1 MHMALWGNAMW
12 VGMLMLHII
21 IRVVC
26 AIGAGLIARYKG
38 RSIVGWGFAGFF
50 LAVIGIIIVA
60 VLPNRKEEAA
70 RRRYA
75 EQERR
80 RLREQLRQE
89 RLKNEAFRQYT
100 MDRLDTH
107 DQALGM
113 DTRTRDALPAGTEA
127 ALRQL
132 ADGGQAPGAAGAGG
146 MLPPPSPFAPVWF
159 YEFHGQAKGPV
170 SAHDIRRMLGSSR
183 ITPLT
188 LIWSQDLGE
197 WTPLREVAAFQH
209 SARA

>member
-1 MHMALWGNAMW
+1 MALWGNAMFFGYI
-12 VGMLMLHII
+12 VLQII

-26 AIGAGLIARYKG
+26 AVGAGLIARYKG

-50 LAVIGIIIVA
+50 LAIIGIIIVA
-60 VLPNRKEEAA
+60 VLPNRKEELA

-107 DQALGM
+107 DHVLGM
-113 DTRTRDALPAGTEA
+113 DTRTRDALPEGAQS

-132 ADGGQAPGAAGAGG
+132 GDSGQSPGSAGAEG

-159 YEFHGQAKGPV
+159 YESHGKAQGPV
-170 SAHDIRRMLGSSR
+170 SAHDIRQMLGSSR

-197 WTPLREVAAFQH
+197 WTPLRDVAVFRH